1 MQPGMRQLTTL
12 QKCIEALRW
21 LCVLPAA
28 VLGQLVVDFLAAA
41 AFSLTRD
48 LVAAIPDDSATAS
61 FASAIPGGSA
71 IMAAGRLLLQYL
83 TPKLAFTVAGAM
95 MAPRHQASTA
105 MLLALVGFVHSVWVH
120 GLTNWLHVSAE
131 TAGLV
136 LGTVFIIW
144 RNRAHT

>member
-1 MQPGMRQLTTL
+1 
-12 QKCIEALRW
+12 
-21 LCVLPAA
+21 
-28 VLGQLVVDFLAAA
+28 
-41 AFSLTRD
+41 
-48 LVAAIPDDSATAS
+48 
-61 FASAIPGGSA
+61 
-71 IMAAGRLLLQYL
+71 
-83 TPKLAFTVAGAM
+83 M

-144 RNRAHT
+144 QNRAHT